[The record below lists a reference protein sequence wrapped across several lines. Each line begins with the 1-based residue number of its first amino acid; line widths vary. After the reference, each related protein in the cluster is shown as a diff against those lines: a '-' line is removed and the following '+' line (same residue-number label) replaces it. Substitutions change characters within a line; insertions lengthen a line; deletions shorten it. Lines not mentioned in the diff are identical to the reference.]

1 MVYIA
6 QIWYILVYC
15 SKKNLAT
22 LLRGFLAEKISACTT
37 TRKEKRHFLLLKMN
51 QETFSIRERERN
63 HIWHWRSKQ
72 QQQKQKEKES
82 TIKE

>member
-1 MVYIA
+1 VA
-6 QIWYILVYC
+6 FLG
-15 SKKNLAT
+15 KKYRPA
-22 LLRGFLAEKISACTT
+22 RQHERIKGI
-37 TRKEKRHFLLLKMN
+37 FLLLKMN

-72 QQQKQKEKES
+72 QQQKQKEKER